1 MLLSGTR
8 IPVVAL
14 AVTGVAL
21 VAFDAAISRSGVTI
35 GKSIASAVDS
45 RAEADATSDGLAGF
59 DPAHLHL
66 SNLPGGPGA
75 LQRFSVGDR
84 LSLSGRDGAVSNY
97 AIVDVQP
104 LTAKA
109 GESGEDLSRLAIVT
123 AASVDQ
129 PSQKLRFIV
138 ELGSA
143 PLVPVSRP
151 RAL

>member
-14 AVTGVAL
+14 AIAGVAL
-21 VAFDAAISRSGVTI
+21 VAFDAAISRSKVMI
-35 GKSIASAVDS
+35 GKSIVSAVDS
-45 RAEADATSDGLAGF
+45 RPGTEAASDGLVRF
-59 DPAHLHL
+59 DPAYLHL
-66 SNLPGGPGA
+66 SNLPGGSGA
-75 LQRFSVGDR
+75 HQRFSVGDR
-84 LSLSGRDGAVSNY
+84 LSFSGRDGAVSNY

>member
-14 AVTGVAL
+14 AVTGAAL
-21 VAFDAAISRSGVTI
+21 VAFDAAMSRSGPTI
-35 GKSIASAVDS
+35 GQSIASAVDA
-45 RAEADATSDGLAGF
+45 RGAADATPDELVGF
-59 DPAHLHL
+59 DRAHLHL

-75 LQRFSVGDR
+75 HQSFSVGDR
-84 LSLSGRDGAVSNY
+84 LTLRGRDDVVSNY
-97 AIVDVQP
+97 AIVEIRP

-109 GESGEDLSRLAIVT
+109 GETDEELSRLAIVT
-123 AASVDQ
+123 AASMDR

-138 ELGSA
+138 EMSPV

-151 RAL
+151 RTL